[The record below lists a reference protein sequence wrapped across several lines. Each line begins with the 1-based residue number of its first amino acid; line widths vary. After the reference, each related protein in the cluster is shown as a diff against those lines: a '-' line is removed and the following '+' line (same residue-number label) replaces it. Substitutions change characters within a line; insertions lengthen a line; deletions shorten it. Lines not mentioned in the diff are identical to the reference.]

1 MSTYTKTQTAKT
13 ALATVVTNISNKL
26 TTINTDASAPYST
39 ADIDSVYAAILNGY
53 QAQMQKLL
61 DELTRLEIN
70 LSAG

>member
-13 ALATVVTNISNKL
+13 ALQAVVTNITNKL
-26 TTINTDASAPYST
+26 TTINTDAGAPYAT
-39 ADIDSVYAAILNGY
+39 ADLDGAYAAILNGY
-53 QAQMQKLL
+53 QVQFQKLL

>member
-26 TTINTDASAPYST
+26 TTINTDASSPYAT
-39 ADIDSVYAAILNGY
+39 ADIDSVYAGLLNGY
-53 QAQMQKLL
+53 QSQMQKLL